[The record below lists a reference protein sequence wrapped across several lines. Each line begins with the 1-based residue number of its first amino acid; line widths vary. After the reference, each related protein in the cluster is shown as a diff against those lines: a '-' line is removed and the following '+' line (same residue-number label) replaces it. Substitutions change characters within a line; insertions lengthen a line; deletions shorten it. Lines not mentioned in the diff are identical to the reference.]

1 MQVVVK
7 YSTERHPVVQS
18 VSIVKDHYKPYRDF
32 KRAVTLPDRPVQG
45 NRTASRSYLRAMI
58 TADEK
63 MGLVVDFS
71 GDPRYHKHDIPQ
83 LDSY

>member
-1 MQVVVK
+1 
-7 YSTERHPVVQS
+7 
-18 VSIVKDHYKPYRDF
+18 
-32 KRAVTLPDRPVQG
+32 
-45 NRTASRSYLRAMI
+45 MI

-83 LDSY
+83 LDSYKEEILVSILNTFQHPHVLLPSHKQSAQNSTLPLLLH